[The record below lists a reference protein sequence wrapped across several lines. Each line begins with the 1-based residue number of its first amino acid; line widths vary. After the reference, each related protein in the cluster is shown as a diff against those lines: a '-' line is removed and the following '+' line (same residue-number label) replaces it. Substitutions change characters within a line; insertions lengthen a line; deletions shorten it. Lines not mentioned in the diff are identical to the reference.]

1 MMLPT
6 WTIHEGEGPV
16 VAVALHA
23 GHRVR
28 PEVEARLR
36 LSPSERLR
44 EEDPFTDVVARAL
57 PSWAV
62 VHRSR
67 FEVDMNRSREA
78 CVYRNP
84 DEAWGL
90 DVWARPP
97 DEALIA
103 GSRALWDDFHERLRT
118 VVERVRETHGA
129 CVIYDVHSYN
139 HRREGPDTLPESPWF
154 SPEVN
159 LGTGALPRRYWA
171 RVVDTFRST
180 LAAQGLDVRENVR
193 FRGGHLSHWIAEQ
206 WPGSACAL
214 AIELKKTFMDEWTG
228 TPDLDHLRTLTGA
241 LATTADPVGRALT
254 RLPGT
259 KLERG
264 RRAHGHLR
272 HPPGERPRAR
282 RPGDA

>member
-1 MMLPT
+1 MTLPT
-6 WTIHEGEGPV
+6 WTIHEGEGPI

-23 GHRVR
+23 GHRVH

-90 DVWARPP
+90 DVWAQPP
-97 DEALIA
+97 DGDLIDR
-103 GSRALWDDFHERLRT
+103 SRALWDAFHERLRV
-118 VVERVRETHGA
+118 VVERVRETYGA

-139 HRREGPDTLPESPWF
+139 HRRGGPDALPESA
-154 SPEVN
+154 SANPEVN
-159 LGTGALPRRYWA
+159 LGTGALPRRHWA
-171 RVVDTFRST
+171 QVVDTF
-180 LAAQGLDVRENVR
+180 LASLATQGFDVRENVR
-193 FRGGHLSHWIAEQ
+193 FQGGHLSDWVTEQ

-214 AIELKKTFMDEWTG
+214 AIEFKKTFMDEWTG
-228 TPDLDHLRTLTGA
+228 TPDLDRLRALAGA
-241 LATTADPVGRALT
+241 VATTAQPVGRALT

-264 RRAHGHLR
+264 RRAHGDLR
-272 HPPGERPRAR
+272 PRPGERPRAR
-282 RPGDA
+282 RPRDA